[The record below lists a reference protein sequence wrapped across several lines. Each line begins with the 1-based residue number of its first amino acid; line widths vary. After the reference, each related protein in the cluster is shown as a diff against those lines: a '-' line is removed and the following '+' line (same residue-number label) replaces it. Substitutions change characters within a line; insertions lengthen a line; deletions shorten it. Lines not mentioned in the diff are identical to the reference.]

1 MGALQEYSSKTWGQ
15 VTGSSNGESF
25 SAALPIRPTSRFLVA
40 EWKTPNL
47 KEKLNDKQLYVAS
60 EEPCFHITNDQWA
73 EVAGLSSNQEEADTR
88 IILHAAHAAEEGY
101 RAAVVTAEDTDVMLL
116 CLPLIYHVPCS
127 RNAEQRIG
135 LGTLTSTSFATA
147 WEMVSLII

>member
-47 KEKLNDKQLYVAS
+47 KEKLNDKQLNVAS
-60 EEPCFHITNDQWA
+60 EETCLHITNEQWA
-73 EVAGLSSNQEEADTR
+73 DVAGLSSNQEEADTR
-88 IILHAAHAAEEGY
+88 IILHSAHAEEEGY
-101 RAAVVTAEDTDVMLL
+101 SCCNNSRGHRCDAS
-116 CLPLIYHVPCS
+116 LPCALP
-127 RNAEQRIG
+127 
-135 LGTLTSTSFATA
+135 
-147 WEMVSLII
+147 